1 MSDKNGK
8 YTDVAPTLDRDPRT
22 GKFIKGNNANPT
34 GRPPAGKTIVEKFRE
49 NPNSSSVLSNIFQ
62 IASTLGT
69 EEEHPK
75 AFECAKLVADKL
87 IPTLKA
93 QDLNIGSDDK
103 GFIYMPTP
111 KESDKQ

>member
-1 MSDKNGK
+1 MSDKNGN

-62 IASTLGT
+62 IASTLGSDK
-69 EEEHPK
+69 EHPK

-93 QDLNIGSDDK
+93 QDLTIGSDDK

>member
-1 MSDKNGK
+1 MTDKIGK
-8 YTDVAPTLDRDPRT
+8 DTEITPTLDRDPRT
-22 GKFIKGNNANPT
+22 GRFLKGNNANPT
-34 GRPPAGKTIVEKFRE
+34 GRPPAGKTIVDKFRE
-49 NPNSSSVLSNIFQ
+49 NPNSNSVLANIFE

-69 EEEHPK
+69 DAEHPK

-93 QDLNIGSDDK
+93 QELKVETEEK

-111 KESDKQ
+111 KESEKQ